1 MTHTPGPWKARP
13 KFRSIGALWN
23 ERRSVFERI
32 VAYLPTWGYDYD
44 PFAEHSTDPEMVANA
59 CLIAAAPELLELV
72 HEAYS
77 YLDPIDFGDDTEG
90 EDLVI
95 KLMDVIAK
103 VRGE

>member
-1 MTHTPGPWKARP
+1 MTHTSGKW
-13 KFRSIGALWN
+13 
-23 ERRSVFERI
+23 ERKGLSVVVEQRGIICKCPVVPDGGVFE
-32 VAYLPTWGYDYD
+32 VD
-44 PFAEHSTDPEMVANA
+44 ANVS
-59 CLIAAAPELLELV
+59 LIAAAPELLELV